1 MKGSSI
7 RVSAVRSLHVE
18 EGLGNPL
25 SQYLRVKQAL
35 KALNVLSEKPK
46 KKLPITLDIMSS
58 LRSLIDNTVEGKMFW
73 AAFTLAFFGCLRASE
88 IVVSTEFNPK
98 VHLCKND
105 VNFTGTKQ
113 DTIMFVR
120 IKTSKTD
127 KCNTGFDV
135 VISCVPHVACAVCAM
150 LCYLDAIKSR
160 PDIHPLFS
168 TDTGILLT
176 KPLFQKQLSLYI
188 DSLGFPS
195 GLYSGH
201 SFRSGCASAAA
212 AAGMMDWEIKLLG
225 RWASDAYQG
234 YIRAPKRLLADF
246 SKRIVH
252 GNPNLNQYSQLYV
265 SNSI

>member
-7 RVSAVRSLHVE
+7 RVYVSAVRSLHVE

-25 SQYLRVKQAL
+25 DQYLRVKQAL

-73 AAFTLAFFGCLRASE
+73 SAFTLAFFGCLRASE

-150 LCYLDAIKSR
+150 LCYLD
-160 PDIHPLFS
+160 
-168 TDTGILLT
+168 
-176 KPLFQKQLSLYI
+176 
-188 DSLGFPS
+188 
-195 GLYSGH
+195 
-201 SFRSGCASAAA
+201 
-212 AAGMMDWEIKLLG
+212 
-225 RWASDAYQG
+225 
-234 YIRAPKRLLADF
+234 
-246 SKRIVH
+246 V
-252 GNPNLNQYSQLYV
+252 
-265 SNSI
+265 